1 MRIAVLLVAFLTVV
15 VGVLGIV
22 APDSL
27 TAVRRQYFATPV
39 GL

>member
-1 MRIAVLLVAFLTVV
+1 MRIAVLLVALFTIV

-22 APDSL
+22 SPDSVT
-27 TAVRRQYFATPV
+27 TARRLYFATPV